1 MKREEKITM
10 PYTSISMYNK
20 TLYVRTIKVSENM
33 EIEVLYKD
41 KNFNYADEVY
51 KITVNPT
58 GIKREL
64 IGDEIYW
71 TSYNNKNNSDSFL
84 VLKDGVVVKE
94 EIEEEQEEEE
104 EEEEDEEEE
113 EEEEE
118 DEKEEQDEDYNSDTT
133 EVAYSSD
140 EEEKPRCKRTTGF
153 LVFASE
159 NKKDKTDL
167 SIMNLGPCSKVDF
180 DLMTQLGEMWKDLSE
195 EDHTNYAIKAQLIN
209 NHYAECMNVEL
220 D

>member
-1 MKREEKITM
+1 
-10 PYTSISMYNK
+10 
-20 TLYVRTIKVSENM
+20 VRKIKVAENM
-33 EIEVLYKD
+33 EIEVIYKD
-41 KNFNYADEVY
+41 KYFNYADEVY
-51 KITVNPT
+51 KITVNPN

-94 EIEEEQEEEE
+94 EIEEEEIEKEEEQEEEQEEEE
-104 EEEEDEEEE
+104 
-113 EEEEE
+113 
-118 DEKEEQDEDYNSDTT
+118 EDYNSDTT
-133 EVAYSSD
+133 EVAYLSD
-140 EEEKPRCKRTTGF
+140 EEKPHSKHTTGF

-167 SIMNLGPCSKVDF
+167 SIMYYEPSSKLDL
-180 DLMTQLGEMWKDLSE
+180 DLMTQLGKMWKDLSE
-195 EDHTNYAIKAQLIN
+195 EQHIKYAIKAQLIN
-209 NHYAECMNVEL
+209 NHYAECVDVEL